1 MTLLKRICQATIVIL
16 MRDLI
21 KLSEPWESNLPITI
35 MLPYPPSVN
44 TYWRANGK
52 RRFISKAGMVF
63 LTEVIKR
70 CKVEKMPQ
78 FGDARLEVE
87 IIVYPRSK
95 RKFDLDNCLKSILD
109 ALQKA
114 RVYDDDYQIDRLYV
128 ARGEQIKDGG
138 CKVTLSRRG

>member
-1 MTLLKRICQATIVIL
+1 MTQLKRICQDQMLIL
-16 MRDLI
+16 MPDLT
-21 KLSEPWESNLPITI
+21 KLSNVVIN
-35 MLPYPPSVN
+35 LPYPPSVN

-70 CKVEKMPQ
+70 CKLEKVPN
-78 FGDARLEVE
+78 FGSSKLEVE
-87 IIVYPRSK
+87 ITVYPRSK
-95 RKFDLDNCLKSILD
+95 RKFDLDNCLKGILD

-114 RVYDDDYQIDRLYV
+114 RVYDDDSQIDKLYV

-138 CKVTLSRRG
+138 CKVTITCRR

>member
-1 MTLLKRICQATIVIL
+1 MTLLKIIYQAQKQTL
-16 MRDLI
+16 TQDLI
-21 KLSEPWESNLPITI
+21 KLSESWGSNLPITI

-52 RRFISKAGMVF
+52 RRFISKAGMAF
-63 LTEVIKR
+63 LNEVITR
-70 CKVEKMPQ
+70 CKLEKVPQ
-78 FGDARLEVE
+78 FGDVKLQVE

-114 RVYDDDYQIDRLYV
+114 RVYDDDYQIDKLYV
-128 ARGEQIKDGG
+128 ERGEQIKDGG
-138 CKVTLSRRG
+138 CKITLSRRG